1 MKRQLSIATTILA
14 ALALAGVTSRAA
26 NETTV
31 GKIASSDISFVRE
44 ASASGKEEVE
54 FGRLLT
60 EKATSQ
66 DLKDFGKKIMDDH
79 SQANDKLSRI
89 ASQKGI
95 ELAAEPTL
103 GERHEL
109 QKLEKLSGEKFD
121 AAARDY
127 AIKDHNADIKRFEA
141 AQKNLQDPDLKQ
153 FVQQTLPVLQD
164 HLRMAEQLKT
174 GVR

>member
-1 MKRQLSIATTILA
+1 MKRQLGITAAIAT
-14 ALALAGVTSRAA
+14 ALALTGLTARAA

-54 FGRLLT
+54 LGRLLT
-60 EKATSQ
+60 EKATNQ
-66 DLKDFGKKIMDDH
+66 QLKDFGRKIMEDH
-79 SQANDKLSRI
+79 SQANDKLARI

-95 ELAAEPTL
+95 ELASEPTL

-109 QKLEKLSGEKFD
+109 KNLEKLSGEKFD

-127 AIKDHNADIKRFEA
+127 AIKDHRADIKRFRD
-141 AQKNLQDPDLKQ
+141 AQTKLQEGDLKQ
-153 FVQQTLPVLQD
+153 FVEQTLPVLEE
-164 HLRMAEQLKT
+164 HLRMADQLKP
-174 GVR
+174 GPR